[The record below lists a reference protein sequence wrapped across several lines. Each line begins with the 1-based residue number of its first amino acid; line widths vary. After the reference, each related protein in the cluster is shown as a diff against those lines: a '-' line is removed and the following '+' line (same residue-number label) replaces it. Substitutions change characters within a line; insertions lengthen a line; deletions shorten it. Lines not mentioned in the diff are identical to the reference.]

1 MVVMK
6 KLTGEFI
13 LVLIT
18 LVIVV
23 IFGKLW
29 LSAYDSMMDQYE
41 KEVEER
47 VRIHEEME
55 KERIEHYRKYDTDEP
70 VVIFLGNNPP
80 EKKQ

>member
-1 MVVMK
+1 MK
-6 KLTGEFI
+6 KLTGEFV
-13 LVLIT
+13 LVLVT

-23 IFGKLW
+23 AFGKLW

-55 KERIEHYRKYDTDEP
+55 QRRIEHYRKYGTDEP

>member
-1 MVVMK
+1 MK
-6 KLTGEFI
+6 KLTVEFL

-55 KERIEHYRKYDTDEP
+55 QRRIEHYRKYGTDEP
-70 VVIFLGNNPP
+70 VAIFLGNNPP
-80 EKKQ
+80 EKQ